1 MFLRAGVTAA
11 MLAVAVSVTGGA
23 QAANQSVMA
32 LSGPNRFA
40 PADVTVN
47 QGEKVTWTNGS
58 GNHNVVLDE
67 GNTQL
72 NAPSTSSWT
81 VERTFTAV
89 GTVRYYCE
97 VHGGPNGMGMS
108 GIVTVVAAPGGG
120 SPPPP
125 GGTPPGGPPPEGNP
139 PGGSPGG
146 NPPGGGGPG
155 SGLPLLTVSLKASDT
170 TPLAGHRVRL
180 FGVVRPARDG
190 RKVQIQKRVRNGE
203 FKTIATTRLK
213 DAGAAKSEFS
223 LRLRVAGD
231 AVLRARV
238 AGDDERG
245 TGVSKARKLDVH
257 GARRG

>member
-1 MFLRAGVTAA
+1 MFLRAGITI
-11 MLAVAVSVTGGA
+11 AVLTVSLSVAGVSG
-23 QAANQSVMA
+23 AANQTVMA
-32 LSGPNRFA
+32 LPSDDFS

-47 QGEKVTWTNGS
+47 VGEKVTWSNSG

-67 GNTQL
+67 GNTRL

-97 VHGGPNGMGMS
+97 IHGDPNGVGMAGIVRVVDPSGGGPP
-108 GIVTVVAAPGGG
+108 PGGDPPPGG
-120 SPPPP
+120 SPPP
-125 GGTPPGGPPPEGNP
+125 GD
-139 PGGSPGG
+139 
-146 NPPGGGGPG
+146 NPPGGGDPGP
-155 SGLPLLTVSLKASDT
+155 GLPLLMVSLNVSDA
-170 TPLAGHRVRL
+170 TPLAGKRLRL

-190 RKVQIQKRVRNGE
+190 RKVQIQRRGRNGQ
-203 FKTIATTRLK
+203 FKAIATTRLK

-223 LRLRVAGD
+223 LLLRVAAD

-245 TGVSKARKLDVH
+245 TGLSKTRKVDVH
-257 GARRG
+257 KPRRR